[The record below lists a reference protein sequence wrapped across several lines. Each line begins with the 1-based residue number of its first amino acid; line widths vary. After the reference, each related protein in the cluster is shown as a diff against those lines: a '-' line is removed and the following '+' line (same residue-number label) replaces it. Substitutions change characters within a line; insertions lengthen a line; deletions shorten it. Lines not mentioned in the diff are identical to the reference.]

1 MFDNE
6 LLPRLDVHD
15 WKHEDGS
22 NMLLES
28 LFEENEIIA
37 EFKDHNF
44 EKSDIELMKNLIH
57 GEKSD
62 NHPQWIYEVVS
73 NKKNSIDVDKFD
85 YMRRDAYNVGVT
97 GFDFDQDVF
106 MRETRIID
114 DTLAYHHKHSYNIYD
129 LFGNRYIFYTII
141 KNI

>member
-1 MFDNE
+1 ME
-6 LLPRLDVHD
+6 
-15 WKHEDGS
+15 
-22 NMLLES
+22 
-28 LFEENEIIA
+28 
-37 EFKDHNF
+37 
-44 EKSDIELMKNLIH
+44 KNLIITPN
-57 GEKSD
+57 GSTKQY
-62 NHPQWIYEVVS
+62 PT
-73 NKKNSIDVDKFD
+73 KNSIDVDKFD